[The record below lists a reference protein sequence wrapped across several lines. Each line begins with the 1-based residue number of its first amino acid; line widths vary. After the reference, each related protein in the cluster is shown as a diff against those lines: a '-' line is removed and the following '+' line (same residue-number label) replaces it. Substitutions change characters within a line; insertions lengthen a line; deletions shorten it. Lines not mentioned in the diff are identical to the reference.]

1 MQCDLRGSGGAV
13 GDEGDELRSGS
24 FCVLVS
30 RDMPR
35 TRVRPERFGLINPD
49 DGCIGSRADSAIAVA
64 REMPGMVAM
73 WRCDV

>member
-1 MQCDLRGSGGAV
+1 MQWDLRGSGGA
-13 GDEGDELRSGS
+13 GDGEGDALRSGS
-24 FCVLVS
+24 FCVS

-49 DGCIGSRADSAIAVA
+49 DGCIGSRVDSAIALA

-73 WRCDV
+73 CDAMDV